1 MIQGAF
7 RDGHPRVVITVHGD
21 TGAQAIE
28 FTVDTGFEGDL
39 ALPSRI
45 VSTLGVQPTGVR
57 RRGLANGAV
66 ISCRF
71 FQVSIDSMAGT
82 RGAEVL
88 LLEGMPLLGTA
99 LLDEQFLH
107 IEVTEGGEVLIEPL

>member
-1 MIQGAF
+1 MF
-7 RDGHPRVVITVHGD
+7 RDGHPRVVVTLY
-21 TGAQAIE
+21 GAAGPQAIE

-39 ALPSRI
+39 ALPSHLA
-45 VSTLGVQPTGVR
+45 SALGVNPVGVR

-71 FQVSIDSMAGT
+71 YQVPIEWISGPRA
-82 RGAEVL
+82 AEVL

-99 LLDEQFLH
+99 LLDGCLLQEQHLGRPGAGNPF
-107 IEVTEGGEVLIEPL
+107 